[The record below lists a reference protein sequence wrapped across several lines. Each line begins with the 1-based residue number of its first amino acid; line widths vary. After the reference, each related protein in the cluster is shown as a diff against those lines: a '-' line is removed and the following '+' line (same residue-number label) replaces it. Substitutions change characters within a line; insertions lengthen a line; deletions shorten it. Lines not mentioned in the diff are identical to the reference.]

1 MRIPQAS
8 DRVDVALLDQ
18 LVREHRAAAV
28 GYATR
33 ILGDA
38 SLAEDAVQR
47 ALLQILV
54 RVRAGDD
61 QLLAANP
68 RAVVLRGTRWAAL
81 KLADRHSSRDDAE
94 RRAAAE
100 PLAGGDDH
108 DWDRLEARMLVEE
121 LLPSLPQHY
130 RDVLRLRYLEGR
142 PDATAA
148 ADLAVTVKAYRRRLD
163 RALVVA
169 RMAAMRMGV
178 TSLGAAAAF
187 SARKVWEQVRATMSP
202 SGRLARL
209 NPAAAPSRVSTTHIV
224 GMLAMLGVIAG
235 PAIAPTLGMAPPRT
249 GVQGLAPDLS
259 GWSPLQSGR
268 AVAAAAVKGAVADAQ
283 AMGQAAPSPPLVA
296 LPGVPI
302 FDIVAA
308 PHVDRNHTIV
318 AEASDGACPCNHLAR
333 TTDGGET
340 WTVFRQPLQGEWI
353 ILPPDYPDDP
363 RILFG
368 SGASGVGPCLA
379 PSAESST
386 CTSIPGGAQMY
397 WFGSVAF
404 DPGFD
409 TGTPLIYTSTS
420 SGVLAYNVNTG
431 VVTARAVG
439 DPAWGFT
446 LPMAPAGG
454 PGPISLYTT
463 TLGAG
468 AGMVPRYMA
477 RSRLLSAVAVA
488 APPHLVGC
496 DAAGSCH
503 GLAQLPDA
511 PDNLFTPRDDPSGKV
526 VVAELGGGG
535 AGDTFAVSIDGGH
548 TLSMTTLSAEHGQ
561 PVSGWVQVFMS
572 GGRPVIAVAIGTALV
587 TAIAT
592 WRYGDRDWHVMRVPP
607 DVVAPSVGDGWLIKP
622 GPSQAGLQCSTDGGR
637 TWYAACPKPAG

>member
-1 MRIPQAS
+1 M
-8 DRVDVALLDQ
+8 DCNLDVALLDQ
-18 LVREHRAAAV
+18 LVREHRDAAV

-81 KLADRHSSRDDAE
+81 KLADRHISRDDAE

-187 SARKVWEQVRATMSP
+187 SARKVWEQVRANLSP
-202 SGRLARL
+202 GGRLARL
-209 NPAAAPSRVSTTHIV
+209 NPAAAPSRVSTTHVV
-224 GMLAMLGVIAG
+224 GTLAMLGVIAG
-235 PAIAPTLGMAPPRT
+235 PVIAPTVGLAPPRT
-249 GVQGLAPDLS
+249 GVLGLAPDLS
-259 GWSPLQSGR
+259 GWLSLQSGR
-268 AVAAAAVKGAVADAQ
+268 AVAAGAVKGAVADAQ
-283 AMGQAAPSPPLVA
+283 AMRQAAPSPPLVA

-302 FDIVAA
+302 FDIVPA

-318 AEASDGACPCNHLAR
+318 AEASDAACPCNHLAR

-368 SGASGVGPCLA
+368 SGVTGVGPCLA
-379 PSAESST
+379 PSAESSS
-386 CTSIPGGAQMY
+386 CMPIPGGAQMY

-409 TGTPLIYTSTS
+409 AGTPLIYTSTN
-420 SGVLAYNVNTG
+420 SGVLAYNVDTG

-463 TLGAG
+463 TFGPGAG
-468 AGMVPRYMA
+468 TVPRSYTP
-477 RSRLLSAVAVA
+477 RSRHLPALGVV

-503 GLAQLPDA
+503 DLAQLPEA
-511 PDNLFTPRDDPSGKV
+511 PAGLFTPRDDPSGMV
-526 VVAELGGGG
+526 VVAEFDDGR
-535 AGDTFAVSIDGGH
+535 FVVSIDGGH
-548 TLSMTTLSAEHGQ
+548 TVSMTTLTAGPLELTGA
-561 PVSGWVQVFMS
+561 GAQVFMS
-572 GGRPVIAVAIGTALV
+572 GGRPVIAVALGAPV

-592 WRYGDRDWHVMRVPP
+592 WRYGDRDWRVMQVPP
-607 DVVAPSVGDGWLIKP
+607 ESSDPSVGDGWLIKP
-622 GPSQAGLQCSTDGGR
+622 GPSQPDRSTGIQCSTDGGR